1 MTLNQLKIFITIA
14 EIGNVTKA
22 AEFLGIT
29 QSAASASVASIEN
42 TYQVKL
48 FERVGRKIVLS
59 EVGKRFLPEAQN
71 VIASAKNASKNLRFL
86 GKKIVGTINIAAS
99 QTIANY
105 WLPKRI
111 SVFHTMFD
119 LDLFELQSLIADALS
134 TWTCILNL

>member
-59 EVGKRFLPEAQN
+59 EVGKRFLP
-71 VIASAKNASKNLRFL
+71 AS
-86 GKKIVGTINIAAS
+86 
-99 QTIANY
+99 
-105 WLPKRI
+105 
-111 SVFHTMFD
+111 
-119 LDLFELQSLIADALS
+119 SLYAPF
-134 TWTCILNL
+134 NP